1 MDIEILKTMLKET
14 TETYARR
21 TSDIDVAERYYRNET
36 DILLGKE
43 KKDDEDNPLHNAD
56 NRIPGGFHRLLVK
69 QKASYLLTY
78 PPMFD
83 VGADKGNKKV
93 ASVLGGRFPKRCK
106 QLCVNAANA
115 GDAWVHY
122 WDEDGVFKYGII
134 KSQQLRPIW
143 SDDME
148 DELIGM
154 VRAYK
159 QLDTDNG
166 RWYIVYEVWN
176 DTECQAFRRLESTTI
191 DTIVHYNMFFDV
203 SGEPTN
209 TYTHDFGKVPFIQ
222 FRNNDECM
230 SDLTKTMKGLIDSY
244 DKTYCGF
251 VNDLE
256 DIQEIIF
263 VLSGYEGEDKNG
275 LLQDIKKYKTILLD
289 GDKDSNSG
297 VQTLNIEIPVEAR
310 QKLLEI
316 TRRAIFEQGQGMDP
330 LQESFGTKSGEA
342 LKFMYC
348 LLELKAGDTETEFRS
363 GFDELIRVICEHEG
377 IKCDDVIQTWTRN
390 AIRNEKE
397 QAEICN
403 TSNGVVSKRTILA
416 NHPYVDNV
424 EDELEQLDEE
434 AKDIEAD
441 ADMFDDVE
449 DDVDGEEE

>member
-1 MDIEILKTMLKET
+1 MDIEVLKEMLKDS

-21 TSDIDVAERYYRNET
+21 MTEIDTAERYYRNDT
-36 DILLGKE
+36 DILFAKE
-43 KKDDEDNPLHNAD
+43 KRDEDDNPMHNAD

-83 VGADKGNKKV
+83 VGKDANNKKIT
-93 ASVLGGRFPKRCK
+93 SILGGRFPKRCK

-122 WDEDGVFKYGII
+122 WDDNGVFKYGII

-148 DELIGM
+148 DELVGM

-159 QLDTDNG
+159 QLDMDNG
-166 RWYIVYEVWN
+166 QWYIVYEVWS
-176 DTECQAFRRLESTTI
+176 DTECQAFRRMENATY
-191 DTIVHYNMFFDV
+191 DNIVHYDMFFDV
-203 SGEPTN
+203 SGEPTD
-209 TYTHDFGKVPFIQ
+209 TYTHGFGRVPFIQ

-230 SDLTKTMKGLIDSY
+230 SDLTKTLKGLIDSY

-275 LLQDIKKYKTILLD
+275 LLQDIKKYKTIMLE

-297 VQTLNIEIPVEAR
+297 VETLNIEIPVEAR
-310 QKLLEI
+310 EKLLEI
-316 TRRAIFEQGQGMDP
+316 TRKAIFEQGQGMDP

-363 GFDELIRVICEHEG
+363 GFDELIHVICEHEG
-377 IKCDDVIQTWTRN
+377 IKCEDVIQTWTRN

-397 QAEICN
+397 QAEICSSS
-403 TSNGVVSKRTILA
+403 TGVISKRTTLA

-424 EDELEQLDEE
+424 EDELEQIEE
-434 AKDIEAD
+434 ESKDIEED
-441 ADMFDDVE
+441 ADMFDDI
-449 DDVDGEEE
+449 EETLKDEES